1 MAALTSVKSLK
12 YRDIKIYLFL
22 KTFGALFDFCLMRE
36 MHFEARIVKWL
47 FDDMQDLHVLN
58 GWIEIGIIEP
68 ICYYNH
74 QPHLILSQF

>member
-1 MAALTSVKSLK
+1 MAALISVKSLK

-22 KTFGALFDFCLMRE
+22 KNFGALFDFCLMRE